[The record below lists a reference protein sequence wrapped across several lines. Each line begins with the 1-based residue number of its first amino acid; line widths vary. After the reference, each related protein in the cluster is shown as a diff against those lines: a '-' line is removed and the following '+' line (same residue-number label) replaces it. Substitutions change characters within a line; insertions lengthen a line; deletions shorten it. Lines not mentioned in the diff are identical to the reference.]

1 VSRPLK
7 ITLIGAAVV
16 AFLVVSGLL
25 ARFLS
30 VENLERQD
38 VLGLL
43 RAQARGDTTS
53 MFSMLH
59 GCSGTC
65 PGIVRTDAARL
76 RGPGAVKI
84 LAYHSGTAFSLTGKT
99 GQTRVAW
106 KLGNRLIPDVQ
117 CVTLRRGGN
126 PVSGI
131 SVTLLRISRPIPL
144 TSDC

>member
-1 VSRPLK
+1 VPRRLR
-7 ITLIGAAVV
+7 IALIGAGVV
-16 AFLVVSGLL
+16 LFLVISGLL

-43 RAQARGDTTS
+43 KAEATGHPAAI
-53 MFSMLH
+53 FALLH
-59 GCSGTC
+59 ACSGPCPANVRSDATRLSG
-65 PGIVRTDAARL
+65 PGI
-76 RGPGAVKI
+76 VKI
-84 LAYHSGTAFSLTGKT
+84 LAFQSATQFALTGKT

-106 KLGNRLIPDVQ
+106 KLGTRLPYVQ
-117 CVTLRRGGN
+117 CVTVRRSGN

-131 SVTLLRISRPIPL
+131 SVSLLRISRPIPL

>member
-7 ITLIGAAVV
+7 IALVSLGVV
-16 AFLVVSGLL
+16 VFLVISGLL

-43 RAQARGDTTS
+43 QAEAAGNSTS
-53 MFSMLH
+53 MFAQLH
-59 GCSGTC
+59 DCHGTC
-65 PGIVRTDAARL
+65 PAIVRADATKL
-76 RGPGAVKI
+76 RGSGGVKI
-84 LAYHSGTAFSLTGKT
+84 LAYHSATAFALTGKT

-106 KLGNRLIPDVQ
+106 KLGSRLPYVQ
-117 CVTLRRGGN
+117 CVTLHRGGN
-126 PVSGI
+126 PISGI
-131 SVTLLRISRPIPL
+131 TVTLLRISRLIPL

>member
-1 VSRPLK
+1 VDRRLK
-7 ITLIGAAVV
+7 LALIGLGVV
-16 AFLVVSGLL
+16 VFLVISGLL

-38 VLGLL
+38 VIALL
-43 RAQARGDTTS
+43 QSEAAGDQTS
-53 MFSMLH
+53 MLAQLH
-59 GCSGTC
+59 ACSGTC
-65 PGIVRTDAARL
+65 PAIVRSDATRL
-76 RGPGAVKI
+76 RGPGAVKV
-84 LAYHSGTAFSLTGKT
+84 LAYQSGTAFALTGKT

-106 KLGNRLIPDVQ
+106 KLGSRLPDVQ
-117 CVTLRRGGN
+117 CVTLRRSGN

>member
-7 ITLIGAAVV
+7 TALIGAGIVV
-16 AFLVVSGLL
+16 FLVISGLL

-38 VLGLL
+38 VLSLL
-43 RAQARGDTTS
+43 QLEARADAPG
-53 MFSMLH
+53 MLGALH
-59 GCSGTC
+59 GCTGTC
-65 PGIVRTDAARL
+65 PAIVRADAARL
-76 RGPGAVKI
+76 GGSGTVKI
-84 LAYHSGTAFSLTGKT
+84 LAYHSATAFALTGKT

-106 KLGNRLIPDVQ
+106 KLGTRLPYVQ
-117 CVTLRRGGN
+117 CVTLHRGGN
-126 PVSGI
+126 PISGI

>member
-1 VSRPLK
+1 MSRRLR
-7 ITLIGAAVV
+7 ITLIGAGVV
-16 AFLVVSGLL
+16 LFVVISGLL

-43 RAQARGDTTS
+43 QAEARGDATE
-53 MFSMLH
+53 MFAKLH
-59 GCSGTC
+59 GCTGSC
-65 PGIVRTDAARL
+65 RAIVGADAARL
-76 RGPGAVKI
+76 RGAGVVKI
-84 LAYHSGTAFSLTGKT
+84 LAYHSATAFALTGKT

-106 KLGNRLIPDVQ
+106 KLGTRLPDVQ
-117 CVTLRRGGN
+117 CVTLHRGGN